1 MRDRHGEP
9 LAKGI
14 DAIQGSGD
22 AGVRRGVEMS
32 EVVVIT
38 GLADGMGREVAKM
51 LAAAGDSVA
60 GFDVD
65 AGGIETLGE
74 ELSKT
79 SGSHLLDTI
88 DICDREAVLAFRD
101 RVLAEY
107 GHVDTVLSNV
117 GIGFFSPFEEVDL
130 AKALKCLEINVIGA
144 ACVLQ
149 AFIPSM
155 RERKKGKL
163 IAMSSLV
170 GRIPFPFESIYSA
183 SKFAVT
189 GMVMSLRYEVEPF
202 GLRVALIE
210 PAQVSTSFA
219 AKIHTLPPEG
229 SPYRERA
236 RRFIDRDNKLI
247 KTAPNPVEAAEKI
260 VKVIRSDKPSLYN
273 SVDTMSGV
281 FQFLNKILPT
291 RVRDSILINHMDI
304 KV

>member
-1 MRDRHGEP
+1 
-9 LAKGI
+9 
-14 DAIQGSGD
+14 
-22 AGVRRGVEMS
+22 MS
-32 EVVVIT
+32 DVVVIT
-38 GLADGMGREVAKM
+38 GLGDGMGREVAKM
-51 LAAAGDSVA
+51 LAASGDSVA

-65 AGGIETLGE
+65 AAGIESLRA
-74 ELSKT
+74 ELDAA
-79 SGSHLLDTI
+79 GGDHLLRAM
-88 DICDREAVLAFRD
+88 DICDRDGILEFRD
-101 RVLAEY
+101 EVLEKY

-130 AKALKCLEINVIGA
+130 EKALKCLEINVIGTA
-144 ACVLQ
+144 ALLQ

-155 RERKKGKL
+155 RKRGRGKL

-189 GMVMSLRYEVEPF
+189 GLVMSLRYEVEPF
-202 GLRVALIE
+202 GIRVALIE
-210 PAQVSTSFA
+210 PAQVSTTFA
-219 AKIHTLPPEG
+219 AKIHVLPPEG

-247 KTAPNPVEAAEKI
+247 KTAPDPLQAAEKI
-260 VKVIRSDKPSLYN
+260 VKIVHSDKPALYN
-273 SVDTMSGV
+273 SIDAMSRI